1 MNNHPEPKRGRPRSE
16 ESRQAILDAA
26 WRLAEANSLSKVS
39 IEAVAR
45 EAGVGKTTIYR
56 WWPSRPALL
65 CDAFLHAIEPTIP
78 FPEATTA
85 SDAIAKQMR
94 SLVRAFQGE
103 FGRLVRELLAETAS
117 DPEALKRFGERF
129 VKPRRAVARHLIEKG
144 IAQGEFCPD
153 LEPEVVIDI
162 LYGPLYYRLL
172 VQHLPLT
179 EDFAVQLAATATKAL
194 TQGKP

>member
-1 MNNHPEPKRGRPRSE
+1 MSARPQPKRGRPRSK

-26 WRLAEANSLSKVS
+26 WRLAEVHPLSKVS

-78 FPEATTA
+78 FPEAPTA
-85 SDAIAKQMR
+85 AEAIARQMR
-94 SLVRAFQGE
+94 SLVRAFEGE

-117 DPEALKRFGERF
+117 DPDALKLFGERF
-129 VKPRRAVARHLIEKG
+129 VKPRRAVARRLIEAG
-144 IAQGEFCPD
+144 IAAGQFRAD
-153 LEPEVVIDI
+153 LQPEVAIDM

-172 VQHLPLT
+172 VQHLPLSD
-179 EDFAVQLAATATKAL
+179 DFTADLVATAVTGLKK
-194 TQGKP
+194 T